1 MHAYPPYGILNIN
14 FCSKTGVLGV
24 FAMLG
29 TPKPMEEIAPRH
41 HKVFFLCLRHK
52 NPSEK
57 IFQKNRRPKSVTTY
71 KRPDDIQTPQ
81 QELRLRAMPPGWGVW
96 CPGRRP
102 WPAFFSKEVNKKL
115 RYLQ

>member
-1 MHAYPPYGILNIN
+1 MHTPYDILNII
-14 FCSKTGVLGV
+14 FCPKTGVLGV

-52 NPSEK
+52 NPSE
-57 IFQKNRRPKSVTTY
+57 IFFQKNRGPKSVTTT
-71 KRPDDIQTPQ
+71 RRDVHHTTPQ

-102 WPAFFSKEVNKKL
+102 WPAYFSKEANVSIL
-115 RYLQ
+115 IT